1 MRKLGLALAICL
13 LPVLGHAQDKG
24 ETLADI
30 RNELGQL
37 AAEFNALKA
46 ELVSTG
52 AATNG
57 SAGGDALTRMDTIE
71 AELARLTARTEEV
84 ELKLNRVVSD
94 GTNRIGDIEYRLCE
108 VTEGCD
114 PANLGATPALGDAGG
129 GATAPVATD
138 AGATGTAPAS
148 GSTGGSTGGA
158 ELAVAEQADFDRAK
172 EVLGQ
177 GDFPGAAA
185 LFATYAE
192 SYPGGPLVP
201 EAHYLRG
208 EALTKQ
214 GDTAN
219 AARAYLD
226 AFSAAPEGPMAP
238 DALLK
243 LGEGLGALGQVQ
255 EGCVT
260 LAEVGKRFPTS
271 MAATQSTVAM
281 QGLGCQ

>member
-1 MRKLGLALAICL
+1 MRRLGLSLALCL
-13 LPVLGHAQDKG
+13 LPVLGHAQDKA

-30 RNELGQL
+30 RNELAQL

-46 ELVSTG
+46 ELVASG

-71 AELARLTARTEEV
+71 AELARLNARTEEV
-84 ELKLNRVVSD
+84 ELKLNRVASD

-114 PANLGATPALGDAGG
+114 PANLGATPTLGDAGT
-129 GATAPVATD
+129 AAAPVATD
-138 AGATGTAPAS
+138 TGATGTAPA
-148 GSTGGSTGGA
+148 TGSTGGA

-172 EVLGQ
+172 EVLGS

-185 LFATYAE
+185 LFATYAQ

-271 MAATQSTVAM
+271 MAATQATVAM

>member
-1 MRKLGLALAICL
+1 MRRLGLSLALCL
-13 LPVLGHAQDKG
+13 LPVLGHAQDKA

-30 RNELGQL
+30 RNELAQL

-46 ELVSTG
+46 ELVASG

-71 AELARLTARTEEV
+71 AELARLNARTEEV

-114 PANLGATPALGDAGG
+114 PANLGATPVLGDAG
-129 GATAPVATD
+129 AAPAAVATD
-138 AGATGTAPAS
+138 AGVAGTAPA
-148 GSTGGSTGGA
+148 TGSTGGA

>member
-1 MRKLGLALAICL
+1 MRRFGLSLVLCL
-13 LPVLGHAQDKG
+13 LPVLGHAQDRA

-30 RNELGQL
+30 RGELAQL

-52 AATNG
+52 AASSG
-57 SAGGDALTRMDTIE
+57 AAGGDALQRMDTIE

-108 VTEGCD
+108 ATEGCD
-114 PANLGATPALGDAGG
+114 PTTLGSTPTLGGDTGGAVAAVPDAGS
-129 GATAPVATD
+129 APATD
-138 AGATGTAPAS
+138 A
-148 GSTGGSTGGA
+148 TGGA
-158 ELAVAEQADFDRAK
+158 ELAVAEQQDFDRAK

-185 LFATYAE
+185 LFATYAQ

-208 EALTKQ
+208 EALSKQ
-214 GDTAN
+214 GDTGN

-226 AFSAAPEGPMAP
+226 AFSAKPDGPIAP

-243 LGEGLGALGQVQ
+243 LGEGLGALGQVP
-255 EGCVT
+255 EACVT
-260 LAEVGKRFPTS
+260 LGEVGTRFPGS
-271 MAATQSTVAM
+271 MAATQAVVAM
-281 QGLGCQ
+281 QGFGCQ

>member
-1 MRKLGLALAICL
+1 MRRLGLSLVLCL
-13 LPVLGHAQDKG
+13 LPVLGHAQDKA

-46 ELVSTG
+46 ELVASG
-52 AATNG
+52 GATNG

-108 VTEGCD
+108 ATEGCD
-114 PANLGATPALGDAGG
+114 PTSLAATPTLGGD
-129 GATAPVATD
+129 
-138 AGATGTAPAS
+138 
-148 GSTGGSTGGA
+148 TGGA
-158 ELAVAEQADFDRAK
+158 AAPAVSDGGTAAPAATDGTDGTELAVAEKEDFDRAK

-177 GDFPGAAA
+177 GDFPRAAE
-185 LFATYAE
+185 LFATYAQ

-201 EAHYLRG
+201 EALYLRG
-208 EALTKQ
+208 EALSKT
-214 GDTAN
+214 GDTA
-219 AARAYLD
+219 AASRAYLD
-226 AFSAAPEGPMAP
+226 AFSAKQDGPLAP

-243 LGEGLGALGQVQ
+243 LGEGLGSLGQVQ
-255 EGCVT
+255 EACVT
-260 LAEVGKRFPTS
+260 LSEVGKRFPAS
-271 MAATQSTVAM
+271 AAATQSTVAM

>member
-1 MRKLGLALAICL
+1 MRRLGLSLVLCL
-13 LPVLGHAQDKG
+13 LPVLGHAQDRAQ
-24 ETLADI
+24 TLADI
-30 RNELGQL
+30 RNELSAL

-46 ELVSTG
+46 ELVSSG
-52 AATNG
+52 AASSG
-57 SAGGDALTRMDTIE
+57 AAGGDALQRMDTIE

-108 VTEGCD
+108 ATEGCD
-114 PANLGATPALGDAGG
+114 PTTLGSTPTLGGDT
-129 GATAPVATD
+129 GAAAVAPVAD
-138 AGATGTAPAS
+138 AGAAPA
-148 GSTGGSTGGA
+148 TGGT
-158 ELAVAEQADFDRAK
+158 ELAVAEQEDFDRAK
-172 EVLGQ
+172 EVLGT

-185 LFATYAE
+185 LFATYAQ

-226 AFSAAPEGPMAP
+226 AFSAAPEGPLAG

-243 LGEGLGALGQVQ
+243 LGEGLGALGQVP
-255 EGCVT
+255 EACVT
-260 LAEVGKRFPTS
+260 LGEVGTRFPGS
-271 MAATQSTVAM
+271 MAATQATVAM
-281 QGLGCQ
+281 QGFGCQ

>member
-1 MRKLGLALAICL
+1 MRRFGLAFALCL
-13 LPVLGHAQDKG
+13 LPVLGHAQDRAQ
-24 ETLADI
+24 TLADI
-30 RNELGQL
+30 RAELSAL

-52 AATNG
+52 AATSG
-57 SAGGDALTRMDTIE
+57 AAGGDALTRMDTIE
-71 AELARLTARTEEV
+71 ATLARLTARTEEV
-84 ELKLNRVVSD
+84 ELKLNRVVAD

-114 PANLGATPALGDAGG
+114 PATLGATPSLGGDT
-129 GATAPVATD
+129 GAAPVAD
-138 AGATGTAPAS
+138 AGTAPAT
-148 GSTGGSTGGA
+148 GTGGV
-158 ELAVAEQADFDRAK
+158 ELAVAEQQDFDRAK

-185 LFATYAE
+185 LFATYAQ

-214 GDTAN
+214 GDTGN

-226 AFSAAPEGPMAP
+226 AFSAAPQGPLAP

-255 EGCVT
+255 EACVT
-260 LAEVGKRFPTS
+260 LAEVGNRFPGST
-271 MAATQSTVAM
+271 AATQSTVAM

>member
-1 MRKLGLALAICL
+1 MRRFGLAVALCL
-13 LPVLGHAQDKG
+13 LPVLGHAQDRAQ
-24 ETLADI
+24 TLADI
-30 RNELGQL
+30 RAELSAL

-52 AATNG
+52 AATSG
-57 SAGGDALTRMDTIE
+57 AAGGDALTRMDTIE
-71 AELARLTARTEEV
+71 ATLARLTARTEEV

-114 PANLGATPALGDAGG
+114 PANLGATPPLGGDAG
-129 GATAPVATD
+129 AAPAAVA
-138 AGATGTAPAS
+138 GTAPA
-148 GSTGGSTGGA
+148 TDSTGGA
-158 ELAVAEQADFDRAK
+158 ELAVAEQQDFDRAK

-185 LFATYAE
+185 LFATYAQ

-201 EAHYLRG
+201 EAHFLRG
-208 EALTKQ
+208 EALSKQ
-214 GDTAN
+214 GDTAS

-226 AFSAAPEGPMAP
+226 AFSARPDGPIAP

-243 LGEGLGALGQVQ
+243 LGEGLGALGQVP
-255 EGCVT
+255 EACVT
-260 LAEVGKRFPTS
+260 LAEVGTRFPTS
-271 MAATQSTVAM
+271 MAATQATVAM
-281 QGLGCQ
+281 QGFGCQ

>member
-1 MRKLGLALAICL
+1 MRRLGLTVALCL
-13 LPVLGHAQDKG
+13 LPVLGHAQDRVQ
-24 ETLADI
+24 TLADI
-30 RNELGQL
+30 RTELGAL

-46 ELVSTG
+46 ELVSSGAAATG
-52 AATNG
+52 A
-57 SAGGDALTRMDTIE
+57 AGGDALQRMDTIE
-71 AELARLTARTEEV
+71 ATLARLTARTEEV

-94 GTNRIGDIEYRLCE
+94 GTNRIGDMEYRLCE

-114 PANLGATPALGDAGG
+114 PAKLGATPTLGGDT
-129 GATAPVATD
+129 GAAPAPVATD
-138 AGATGTAPAS
+138 TGVGTAPA
-148 GSTGGSTGGA
+148 TGGT

-185 LFATYAE
+185 LFATYAQ

-214 GDTAN
+214 GDTGN

-226 AFSAAPEGPMAP
+226 AFSTAPEGPLAP

-255 EGCVT
+255 EACVT
-260 LAEVGKRFPTS
+260 LAEVGNRFPTS
-271 MAATQSTVAM
+271 LAATQSTVAM

>member
-1 MRKLGLALAICL
+1 MRRLGLALALCL
-13 LPVLGHAQDKG
+13 VPVLGHAQDKA

-30 RNELGQL
+30 RNELAQL
-37 AAEFNALKA
+37 AADFNALKA
-46 ELVSTG
+46 ELVSSG

-57 SAGGDALTRMDTIE
+57 TAGGDALTRMDTIE
-71 AELARLTARTEEV
+71 AELARLNARTEEV
-84 ELKLNRVVSD
+84 ELKLNRVVAD

-108 VTEGCD
+108 ATEGCD
-114 PANLGATPALGDAGG
+114 PASLGATPTLGDAGG
-129 GATAPVATD
+129 GTVAPVATD
-138 AGATGTAPAS
+138 TGATGTAPA
-148 GSTGGSTGGA
+148 TDATGGA

-177 GDFPGAAA
+177 GDFPGAAK
-185 LFATYAE
+185 LFETYAQ

-208 EALTKQ
+208 EALSKQ

-226 AFSAAPEGPMAP
+226 AFSAKPDGPLAG

-243 LGEGLGALGQVQ
+243 LGEGLGALGQVP
-255 EGCVT
+255 EACVT
-260 LAEVGKRFPTS
+260 LGEVGTRFPGS
-271 MAATQSTVAM
+271 MAATQAMVAM
-281 QGLGCQ
+281 QGFGCQ

>member
-1 MRKLGLALAICL
+1 MRRLGLSLALCL
-13 LPVLGHAQDKG
+13 MPVLGHAQGKG

-37 AAEFNALKA
+37 AAQFNALKA
-46 ELVSTG
+46 ELISTG
-52 AATNG
+52 AATSG
-57 SAGGDALTRMDTIE
+57 AAGGDALTRMDTIE

-108 VTEGCD
+108 VTEDCD
-114 PANLGATPALGDAGG
+114 PANLGATPTLGGDTGG
-129 GATAPVATD
+129 SAPVV
-138 AGATGTAPAS
+138 AGAETAPALDT
-148 GSTGGSTGGA
+148 TGGT
-158 ELAVAEQADFDRAK
+158 EMAVSEKEDFDRAK
-172 EVLGQ
+172 GVLGQ

-185 LFATYAE
+185 LFATYAQ

-208 EALTKQ
+208 EALSKT

-226 AFSAAPEGPMAP
+226 AFSAKPDGPIAP

-255 EGCVT
+255 EACVT
-260 LAEVGKRFPTS
+260 LAEVGSRFPTS
-271 MAATQSTVAM
+271 MAATQATVAM
-281 QGLGCQ
+281 QGFGCQ

>member
-1 MRKLGLALAICL
+1 MRRLGLSLALCL
-13 LPVLGHAQDKG
+13 LPVLGHAQDKA

-30 RNELGQL
+30 QNELAQL

-46 ELVSTG
+46 ELVASG

-57 SAGGDALTRMDTIE
+57 TAGGDALTRMDTIE

-108 VTEGCD
+108 ATEGCD
-114 PANLGATPALGDAGG
+114 PANLGATPVLGDAGG

-138 AGATGTAPAS
+138 AGATGTAPA
-148 GSTGGSTGGA
+148 TDTTGGA
-158 ELAVAEQADFDRAK
+158 ELAVSEQADFDRAK

-185 LFATYAE
+185 LFATYAQ
-192 SYPGGPLVP
+192 SYPGGPLIP

-208 EALTKQ
+208 EALSKT

-226 AFSAAPEGPMAP
+226 AFSAKPDGPMAP

-243 LGEGLGALGQVQ
+243 LGEGLGTLGQVQ
-255 EGCVT
+255 EACVT
-260 LAEVGKRFPTS
+260 LAEVGSRFPTS
-271 MAATQSTVAM
+271 MAATQATVAM